1 MAKIEG
7 MQLVPSGII
16 PGNGDDADLGRGTST
31 TFVPAYRCLG
41 EQILVKRIDLEDD
54 VTPGGVVK
62 PQIARVKSNRGIV
75 MAIGEGR
82 MIGNTFVP
90 FNLEVGDTV
99 LFSRHGGTDVEL
111 DGLTYILLHWKMIY
125 MVENAAH

>member
-1 MAKIEG
+1 MSDMAMAAALQE
-7 MQLVPSGII
+7 ML
-16 PGNGDDADLGRGTST
+16 ADGSSK
-31 TFVPAYRCLG
+31 YRCLG
-41 EQILVKRIDLEDD
+41 EQILVKRIDTEDE

-82 MIGNTFVP
+82 MIGNQFMP

-111 DGLTYILLHWKMIY
+111 DGQTFILLHWKMVY

>member
-1 MAKIEG
+1 MEIPIPNHTDDNGNTYLNCTA
-7 MQLVPSGII
+7 II
-16 PGNGDDADLGRGTST
+16 SQTK
-31 TFVPAYRCLG
+31 YRCLG
-41 EQILVKRIDLEDD
+41 EQILVKRIDTEDEI
-54 VTPGGVVK
+54 TPGGVVK

-82 MIGNTFVP
+82 MIGSQFVP
-90 FNLEVGDTV
+90 FNLEVGDTI

-111 DGLTYILLHWKMIY
+111 DGQTFILLHWKMVY

>member
-1 MAKIEG
+1 MEKKRPTIEELDAILNG
-7 MQLVPSGII
+7 PEPDVIVKDNGECVAVP
-16 PGNGDDADLGRGTST
+16 R
-31 TFVPAYRCLG
+31 YRCLG
-41 EQILVKRIDLEDD
+41 EQILVKRIDLEDE
-54 VTPGGVVK
+54 VSPGGVVK
-62 PQIARVKSNRGIV
+62 PQIARAKSNRGIV

-82 MIGNTFVP
+82 MIGNNFVP

-111 DGLTYILLHWKMIY
+111 DGQMYILLHHKMIY